1 MKIYETISGN
11 SISFGILF
19 PDSYVMA
26 NAKAIS
32 VTIAGRVFQHTI
44 IDRMVRV
51 ELKSADTNMMYGE
64 KELMVTIDDDSFAVK
79 KKSLGVIQFT
89 KSSSTFSNQSTNTGY
104 NFTVVLS
111 LDETAIEVTD
121 VLYEYVKGE
130 RGGNTAFEIE
140 GNDLIL
146 YQEQDGESIYEI
158 EGNDLILNI

>member
-32 VTIAGRVFQHTI
+32 VTIAGRMFQHTV

-79 KKSLGVIQFT
+79 KKVLGVILFT
-89 KSSSTFSNQSTNTGY
+89 KSTSNFSNKSTNTGY
-104 NFTVVLS
+104 NFTVQLS
-111 LDETAIEVTD
+111 INETMIEVTD

-146 YQEQDGESIYEI
+146 YQEQDGESIYKI